1 MWWGRDMTKP
11 LKPSYRIDHL
21 DQEGV
26 DYIPENEMK
35 TIPAL
40 FKSRVRKT
48 PEGDA
53 YQQFDVT
60 EHVWRYYTWGM
71 VENDVVR
78 WRKSL
83 LAEKLQPGDRVG
95 IRRSNGYNWVLF
107 DQAALSLGL
116 VVVPLYVDDRP
127 DNVTYIL
134 DHADIKLLYIEFE
147 EQWQCLGERRD
158 NLKKIERV
166 IIEENTDT
174 RTLSLEDARVIGL
187 DDWLVRQHDQAE
199 YSEITVK
206 PDDLATI
213 VYTSGTTGRPKGVM
227 LTHWNIM
234 SNVRAGM
241 NSIVVKT
248 SDRFLSFL
256 PLSHMFERMAG
267 YYLPMMG
274 GGEVVYARS
283 IAELSENLQAK
294 KPTILVSVPRIFER
308 VYGKIKAQ
316 LAQGPVF
323 KNKLFDKTVEVGWAR
338 YEHRQGLAQWQLK
351 LLLWPLLDKMV
362 ASKVRAK
369 LGGKLRFA
377 LSGGAPLP
385 ISVARVFVGL
395 GVDMIQG
402 YGLTESSP
410 VITVN
415 TLEHFRPDSIGL
427 PVRGVEVKIGKNN
440 ELLARGPNIMRG
452 YWKNQQAS
460 DEVIDKDG
468 WLYTGDQASIKGEF
482 VYITGRLKE
491 IIVLANGE
499 KVPPA
504 DMESTIAEDALF
516 DQCLVLGEQK
526 PYLCAIV
533 VLNREIWE
541 DVKKQHGYEFENLQ
555 NTEVEEY
562 LLSRIV
568 AMIIGFPGYAQIHK
582 VVPMFEPW
590 TVKNGLATP
599 TMKIKRN
606 KIIETFK
613 GSIDSM
619 YSGH

>member
-1 MWWGRDMTKP
+1 
-11 LKPSYRIDHL
+11 
-21 DQEGV
+21 
-26 DYIPENEMK
+26 MK

-40 FKSRVRKT
+40 FKSRVRRT

-53 YQQFDVT
+53 YQQFDVK
-60 EHVWRYYTWGM
+60 ENVWRYYTWGM

-78 WRKSL
+78 WRTSL

-95 IRRSNGYNWVLF
+95 IRRCNGYNWVLF

-127 DNVTYIL
+127 DNIIYIL
-134 DHADIKLLYIEFE
+134 DHADIKLLYIEFG
-147 EQWQCLGERRD
+147 EQWRCLGKRRD
-158 NLKKIERV
+158 HLKKIERV
-166 IIEENTDT
+166 IIEENMDT

-187 DDWLVRQHDQAE
+187 DDWLVRQQDQAE
-199 YSEITVK
+199 CSEITVK

-241 NSIVVKT
+241 NSIVVKA
-248 SDRFLSFL
+248 SDRLVSFL

-267 YYLPMMG
+267 YYLSIMG
-274 GGEVVYARS
+274 GSEVIYARS
-283 IAELSENLQAK
+283 ILELSEDLQTK

-308 VYGKIKAQ
+308 VYGKIKTQ
-316 LAQGPVF
+316 LAQGPAF
-323 KNKLFDKTVEVGWAR
+323 KRKLFDKTVEIGWAR
-338 YEHRQGLAQWQLK
+338 YEHRQGLAKWQPK
-351 LLLWPLLDKMV
+351 LLLWPLLDRIV

-395 GVDMIQG
+395 GIDMIQG

-427 PVRGVEVKIGKNN
+427 PARDVEVKIGKNN

-460 DEVIDKDG
+460 NEAIDKDG
-468 WLYTGDQASIKGEF
+468 WLHTGDQASIKKGF
-482 VYITGRLKE
+482 IYITGRLKE

-533 VLNREIWE
+533 VLNKDIWKEIKE
-541 DVKKQHGYEFENLQ
+541 QHGYKFENLQ

-613 GSIDSM
+613 GRIDSM

>member
-1 MWWGRDMTKP
+1 MSKQP
-11 LKPSYRIDHL
+11 EPSTRIDQL
-21 DQEGV
+21 DRVGADFIAES
-26 DYIPENEMK
+26 EMK

-40 FKSRVRKT
+40 FASRVRRT
-48 PEGDA
+48 PEADA
-53 YQQFDVT
+53 YQQFDFA
-60 EHVWRYYTWGM
+60 ENVWRHYTWGM
-71 VENDVVR
+71 VGNDVAR
-78 WRKSL
+78 WQKAL
-83 LAEKLQPGDRVG
+83 AAEKLQPGDRVG

-127 DNVTYIL
+127 DNVAYIL
-134 DHADIKLLYIEFE
+134 DNADIKLLYLESE
-147 EQWQCLGERRD
+147 EQWCCLEDRRVELD
-158 NLKKIERV
+158 KIERV
-166 IIEENTDT
+166 VIEENTHT
-174 RTLSLEDARVIGL
+174 RTLSLEDARVIAV
-187 DDWLVRQHDQAE
+187 DDWLAIQHKHTDLPKID
-199 YSEITVK
+199 S
-206 PDDLATI
+206 DDLATI

-241 NSIVVKT
+241 NSIVVKP
-248 SDRFLSFL
+248 SDRLISFL

-267 YYLPMMG
+267 YYLSMMAG
-274 GGEVVYARS
+274 SEVVYARS
-283 IAELSENLQAK
+283 IPELAKDLLEK

-316 LAQGPVF
+316 LAEGPAI
-323 KNKLFDKTVEVGWAR
+323 KQTLFDKTVEVGWAR
-338 YEHRQGLAQWQLK
+338 YELRQGLGKWQPK
-351 LLLWPLLDKMV
+351 LLLWPILDKIV

-369 LGGKLRFA
+369 LGGNLRFA

-385 ISVARVFVGL
+385 PSVSRVFVGL
-395 GVDMIQG
+395 GIDMIQG

-427 PVRGVEVKIGKNN
+427 PAKGVEIKIGKND

-452 YWKNQQAS
+452 YWKNKKS
-460 DEVIDKDG
+460 TDEAIDKEG
-468 WLYTGDQASIKGEF
+468 WLHTGDQACIKNEF

-516 DQCLVLGEQK
+516 EQCMVFGEQK
-526 PYLCAIV
+526 PYLSALV
-533 VLNREIWE
+533 VLNQEIWE
-541 DVKKQHGYEFENLQ
+541 DVKKQHGYKFDNLQ
-555 NTEVEEY
+555 SPEVEEY

-568 AMIIGFPGYAQIHK
+568 AMITGFPGYAQIHK
-582 VVPMFEPW
+582 ITAMFEPW
-590 TVKNGLATP
+590 TVGNGLATP

-606 KIIETFK
+606 KIVESFK
-613 GSIDSM
+613 DDISGM